1 MTLELESPPCSPLP
15 AVEVEDDERPPGATA
30 RVVTALIVGIPFGA
44 LVVGV
49 ARFWGAPSI
58 SAT

>member
-15 AVEVEDDERPPGATA
+15 AVEVEDDERPPGAIA
-30 RVVTALIVGIPFGA
+30 RVVTALVVGIPFGA
-44 LVVGV
+44 LVFGV

>member
-1 MTLELESPPCSPLP
+1 MTLELVSPPCSPLP
-15 AVEVEDDERPPGATA
+15 AVEVEDDERPPGAA
-30 RVVTALIVGIPFGA
+30 RVVTALIVGIPFAA
-44 LVVGV
+44 LVIGV